1 MITKESL
8 ELVQKI
14 TQKIP
19 SFHHHYHIL
28 YDISNVIK
36 KETINYVEIGAYAGA
51 SATLMLHNPKVNVI
65 SIDIGTPV
73 KQEDVYKN
81 ISIFFDCTDKKR
93 FYYIE
98 GSSHLEET
106 KLKLLN
112 KIKEIDIIFIDGDHS
127 YDSVIKDFEMYSDL
141 VSENGYIIF
150 DDYHCDVCTQVR
162 PSVDFIVSNLKTNQ
176 FEVIGSL
183 PNTFDAHPEYFKSNN
198 CFVLRKNEKSI

>member
-1 MITKESL
+1 MITKKSL
-8 ELVQKI
+8 KLVQKI

-28 YDISNVIK
+28 YDISNIIK

-51 SATLMLHNPKVNVI
+51 SAALMLHNPKVNVF
-65 SIDIGTPV
+65 SIDIGIPV
-73 KQEDVYKN
+73 KQEDVCKN
-81 ISIFFDCTDKKR
+81 ISIFFDCENKKR

-98 GSSHLEET
+98 GNSQAEET

-112 KIKEIDIIFIDGDHS
+112 KIKKVNILFIDGDHS
-127 YDSVIKDFEMYSDL
+127 YDSVIKDFEMYSGL
-141 VSENGYIIF
+141 VSKNGYIIF
-150 DDYHCDVCTQVR
+150 DDYHCDICIQVR
-162 PSVDFIVSNLKTNQ
+162 PAVDFIVSNFKKNE

-183 PNTFDAHPEYFKSNN
+183 PNTFNAYPESFKSNN

>member
-8 ELVQKI
+8 ELVQNI

-28 YDISNVIK
+28 YDISNIIK

-51 SATLMLHNPKVNVI
+51 SAALMLHNPKVNVF

-73 KQEDVYKN
+73 KQEDVYEN
-81 ISIFFDCTDKKR
+81 ISIFFDRENKKR

-98 GSSHLEET
+98 GNSQAEET

-112 KIKEIDIIFIDGDHS
+112 KIKKVNILFIDGDHN
-127 YDSVIKDFEMYSDL
+127 YDSVIKDFEMYSGL
-141 VSENGYIIF
+141 VSKNGYIIF
-150 DDYHCDVCTQVR
+150 DDYHCDICIQVR
-162 PSVDFIVSNLKTNQ
+162 PAVDFIVSNFKKNE

-183 PNTFDAHPEYFKSNN
+183 PNTFNAHPESFKSNN
-198 CFVLRKNEKSI
+198 CLRFKRK

>member
-1 MITKESL
+1 MTTKESL
-8 ELVQKI
+8 ELGENI

-36 KETINYVEIGAYAGA
+36 KEKINYVEIGAYAGA
-51 SATLMLHNPKVNVI
+51 SATLMLHNPKVNVV
-65 SIDIGTPV
+65 SIDIGNPV
-73 KQEDVYKN
+73 KQEDVHEN
-81 ISIFFDCTDKKR
+81 ISIFFDCTDKR
-93 FYYIE
+93 FCYIE

-112 KIKEIDIIFIDGDHS
+112 KIKEIDILFIDGDHS
-127 YDSVIKDFEMYSDL
+127 YDSVIKDFEMYSVL
-141 VSENGYIIF
+141 VSKNGYIIF
-150 DDYHCDVCTQVR
+150 DDYHCDICIQVR
-162 PSVDFIVSNLKTNQ
+162 PAVDFIVSNFKKNE

-183 PNTFDAHPEYFKSNN
+183 LNTFNAYPESFKSNN

>member
-8 ELVQKI
+8 ELVQNI

-28 YDISNVIK
+28 YDISNIIK

-51 SATLMLHNPKVNVI
+51 SAALMLHNPKVNVF

-81 ISIFFDCTDKKR
+81 ISIFFDRENKKR

-98 GSSHLEET
+98 GNSQAEET

-112 KIKEIDIIFIDGDHS
+112 KIKKVNILFIDGDHN
-127 YDSVIKDFEMYSDL
+127 YDSVIKDFEMYSGL
-141 VSENGYIIF
+141 VSKNGYIIF
-150 DDYHCDVCTQVR
+150 DDYHCDICIQVR
-162 PSVDFIVSNLKTNQ
+162 PAVDFIVSNFKKNE

-183 PNTFDAHPEYFKSNN
+183 PNTFNAYPESFKSNN